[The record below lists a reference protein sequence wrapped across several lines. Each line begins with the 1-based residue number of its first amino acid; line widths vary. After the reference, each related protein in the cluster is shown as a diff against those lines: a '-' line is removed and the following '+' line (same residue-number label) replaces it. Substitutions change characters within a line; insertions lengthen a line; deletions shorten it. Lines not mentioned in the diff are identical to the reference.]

1 LEIDESKW
9 FTMTSQQRSNHISKV
24 NSIKMPEFKN
34 STINQQKHNVY
45 SLSVS
50 AEHAAKVLHLSINN
64 IEGIWKKPEAI
75 LKTKNGIV
83 NARMVIN
90 YSSVVPHLFTP
101 CKKGYRSMGLHMY
114 YMEDPKIM
122 FT

>member
-75 LKTKNGIV
+75 
-83 NARMVIN
+83 
-90 YSSVVPHLFTP
+90 SSVVPHLFTP